1 MKVFKII
8 LGALYLFTC
17 LGYGAENQ
25 AQPVDTLKIK
35 AEVDSLVALGETYIY
50 ETYQLDEALEI
61 LTSTLETSQAIG
73 YGTKESESYNL
84 IGSVYNMW
92 GDYDKALQ
100 YYEKGLDK
108 CREIGHKGREAVA
121 LYNIGLIHNICQ
133 RIQQATNYYR
143 QCLDLSREIGYRP
156 GEAIALSGLT
166 DMARQRSDYM
176 TALEYGEKSLKIF
189 RELEDPQGE
198 VDVLNILGTVYFAMN
213 DISTSEECV
222 ARSLQIATEIHSVYS
237 EVSNMQAMAALCI
250 ERKDYD
256 KALEWCQKSIEKNK
270 EMNNRETEGWS
281 LWAMGD
287 IYYFKMDYPAALEY
301 YSQTLDI
308 SREFGID
315 NLEGYVL
322 KSIGLTY
329 GNIGDFL
336 QAIENTRQGISKF
349 QALGDMY
356 SLGLSYYDLALWYSE
371 QANDSLAIENYT
383 NAIDVI
389 EMIRGSLDTEAFRTG
404 YAEKSI
410 DAYVGMIGCLLRLNE
425 EINAFDYMERS
436 RARSF
441 LDLMGSG
448 DVTVGKSHHAEF
460 LQKEEEYY
468 EHEDEIEQQIAAV
481 ADDTV
486 QVAILRGKLEEE
498 WESIDALI
506 EEKKMYEPEL
516 ASMITVNPL
525 TLPEVQELIDPKSTI
540 LEYFLTD
547 EKTLIWLITRD
558 NMEVFQVEVGGDS
571 IETLVKDFRDAI
583 LTEGLVEDRSQ
594 ALYEILI
601 APAEDRIETRQLVII
616 PHGILHYLPFPA
628 LQDKKGKYLLDIYEI
643 SYLPSASV
651 LKYLESKK
659 RPKGETLLAFGNPT
673 TDREGYDPIP
683 FAEGEVN
690 AIADFYEEPLLY
702 TREDATEDRFRE
714 LAPDYD
720 VIHLACHSELNSAYP
735 LFSGLLLAPGEEQD
749 GELDV
754 HELFTMD
761 LNAYLV
767 VLSACQTGLGHLT
780 NGDEL
785 VGLSRAFIYAGTPS
799 VVSSLWVVKDESTA
813 YLMTELHKNLQ
824 KYNKAEA
831 LRRAQLNTKKKYK
844 SPYHWASF
852 VLIGSPN

>member
-1 MKVFKII
+1 VYI
-8 LGALYLFTC
+8 LI
-17 LGYGAENQ
+17 
-25 AQPVDTLKIK
+25 V
-35 AEVDSLVALGETYIY
+35 
-50 ETYQLDEALEI
+50 
-61 LTSTLETSQAIG
+61 
-73 YGTKESESYNL
+73 
-84 IGSVYNMW
+84 
-92 GDYDKALQ
+92 
-100 YYEKGLDK
+100 
-108 CREIGHKGREAVA
+108 
-121 LYNIGLIHNICQ
+121 
-133 RIQQATNYYR
+133 
-143 QCLDLSREIGYRP
+143 
-156 GEAIALSGLT
+156 
-166 DMARQRSDYM
+166 
-176 TALEYGEKSLKIF
+176 
-189 RELEDPQGE
+189 
-198 VDVLNILGTVYFAMN
+198 LGTVFSCTG
-213 DISTSEECV
+213 DITTAIDVVTRALNLASE
-222 ARSLQIATEIHSVYS
+222 INSVYS
-237 EVSNMQAMAALCI
+237 EVSSMQALTALYI
-250 ERKDYD
+250 TQKEYD
-256 KALEWCQKSIEKNK
+256 TALEWCQKSIEKNK
-270 EMNNRETEGWS
+270 KMGNREIEAWS

-287 IYYFKMDYPAALEY
+287 IYFFKKDYSAALKCY
-301 YSQTLDI
+301 DQTLDI

-329 GNIGDFL
+329 GNIGEL
-336 QAIENTRQGISKF
+336 SQAVENTRQGISKF
-349 QALGDMY
+349 QALGDRY

-371 QANDSLAIENYT
+371 QSNDSLATMNYA

-389 EMIRGSLDTEAFRTG
+389 EDIRGSLETEAFRTG

-410 DAYVGMIGCLLRLNE
+410 DAYVGMIGSLIDLNKTVD
-425 EINAFDYMERS
+425 AFEYMERS

-441 LDLMGSG
+441 LDLIGSG
-448 DVTVGKSHHAEF
+448 DVTVGKSRHAEF
-460 LQKEEEYY
+460 LLKEEEYY
-468 EHEDEIEQQIAAV
+468 QHEEKMDQQIAA
-481 ADDTV
+481 ADDDTV
-486 QVAILRGKLEEE
+486 QIAMLRGKLEEE

-516 ASMITVNPL
+516 ASMVTVNPL
-525 TLPEVQELIDPKSTI
+525 TLPEVQELVDPKSTI

-547 EKTLIWLITRD
+547 EKTMIWLLTRD
-558 NMEVFQVEVGGDS
+558 NMEVFQVAVGGDS
-571 IETLVKDFRDAI
+571 IATLVKDYRDAI
-583 LTEGLVEDRSQ
+583 LTEGMVEERSQ

-601 APAEDRIETRQLVII
+601 APAEDRIETKQLIII

-628 LQDKKGKYLLDIYEI
+628 LQDKKGKYLIDRYEI

-651 LKYLESKK
+651 LKYLEPKK

-673 TDREGYDPIP
+673 TNREGYDPIP
-683 FAEGEVN
+683 FAEGEVD

-702 TREDATEDRFRE
+702 TREDATEDKFRE

-720 VIHLACHSELNSAYP
+720 IIHLACHSELNSAYP

-813 YLMTELHKNLQ
+813 YLMTEFHKNLR
-824 KYNKAEA
+824 KYDKAEA
-831 LRRAQLNTKKKYK
+831 LRRAQLKTKKKYK

-852 VLIGSPN
+852 VLIGSPD